1 MRTDAE
7 GATDEKDSDQSRAD
21 RFEFCE
27 AEGVLLTG
35 RPTR

>member
-1 MRTDAE
+1 MRADAE
-7 GATDEKDSDQSRAD
+7 GTTNKEDSDQSRAD

-27 AEGVLLTG
+27 AEGVSLTG

>member
-7 GATDEKDSDQSRAD
+7 CATDEKDSDQSRAD

-27 AEGVLLTG
+27 AEGVSSTG
-35 RPTR
+35 WPTR